1 MTTKERLLAQA
12 VEMFAFDAHV
22 FLPVTTDN
30 IIATGIRYTLVR
42 LVRARSNPIYKSLC
56 YVGNER
62 GTFFNRRPQ
71 SCLQFLGQKSLALII
86 VGESKHVVARLLIV
100 K

>member
-1 MTTKERLLAQA
+1 
-12 VEMFAFDAHV
+12 MFAFDAHV

-42 LVRARSNPIYKSLC
+42 LVRARSNTIYKSL
-56 YVGNER
+56 YYAGNER
-62 GTFFNRRPQ
+62 GTFFDGCPQ
-71 SCLQFLGQKSLALII
+71 SCLQFLGQKGLALII

>member
-1 MTTKERLLAQA
+1 MCFYCAN
-12 VEMFAFDAHV
+12 
-22 FLPVTTDN
+22 TDN
-30 IIATGIRYTLVR
+30 VIANGIRYTLVR
-42 LVRARSNPIYKSLC
+42 LVCARSNPVYKSL
-56 YVGNER
+56 YYTGNER
-62 GTFFNRRPQ
+62 GAFFDGRPQ